1 MHLKYRLSAPNSN
14 IMEKDEL
21 FIKRIQELATVADRR
36 GHVTFTDFL
45 NLNEQHILHQT
56 LQKFSWIRGETFGG
70 YEGSERCI
78 AAFVPD
84 AVYYET
90 ETDGIRNPEDT
101 ITYPIACICIKPL
114 NLKFAEKLSHR
125 DILGS
130 LMNLGIERSKTG
142 DIAVGDTE
150 SYLFCHS
157 SLAELICTELTR
169 IRHTVVQCQ
178 ICTPDSFSYT
188 PKLQRISGSVASVRL
203 DALMSV
209 ALQTSRSSLISLIE
223 EGKVFVNGKLMTTN
237 AYSPAPGD
245 LISVRGHGKF
255 RYISVSGQT
264 KKGRCIVDLDR
275 YV

>member
-1 MHLKYRLSAPNSN
+1 
-14 IMEKDEL
+14 MEKDEL

-84 AVYYET
+84 AVYYEA

-101 ITYPIACICIKPL
+101 ITYPIACIRIQPL